1 MSSTLLE
8 LSNIIAGAVNSFN
21 KACTDN
27 GTPFSG
33 LDVPFSPS
41 SEAFRSNPEA
51 AEAANI
57 IAAAATQLATMVLP
71 PPGAMFAMMSGHF
84 KSAALHVCLE
94 ANVTEILREGGPQVL
109 GSIV

>member
-1 MSSTLLE
+1 MTLGLSGYQWHNITMSSTLLE
-8 LSNIIAGAVNSFN
+8 LSNIIAGAVNSLN

-27 GTPFSG
+27 GTPFPG

-57 IAAAATQLATMVLP
+57 IAAAATQLAAMVLP
-71 PPGAMFAMMSGHF
+71 PPGAMFAMMSGV
-84 KSAALHVCLE
+84 SLHLLSECDPPL
-94 ANVTEILREGGPQVL
+94 T
-109 GSIV
+109 